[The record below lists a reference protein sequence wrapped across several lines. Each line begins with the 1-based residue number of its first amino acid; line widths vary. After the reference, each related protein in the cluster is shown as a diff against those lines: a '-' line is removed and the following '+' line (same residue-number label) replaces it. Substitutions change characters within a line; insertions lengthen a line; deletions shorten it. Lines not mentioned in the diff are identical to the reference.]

1 MGRKASQVLTVNF
14 ALGFGTY
21 LGIKFADL
29 LFWNDEVKYRV
40 WEETETKFWIQHGTP
55 KILEP
60 KVEFESVINPGK
72 VFRSCLPESGKTSFD
87 EMIQKYE
94 I

>member
-1 MGRKASQVLTVNF
+1 MGRKASQVLIVNF

-40 WEETETKFWIQHGTP
+40 WEETETNFWIQNGTP
-55 KILEP
+55 KILEA
-60 KVEFESVINPGK
+60 KVEFESVTNNGK
-72 VFRSCLPESGKTSFD
+72 IFRSYLPESGTTTFD
-87 EMIQKYE
+87 EMIEKYE